1 MCEGRAHDGSA
12 VPIPSPIIEKLAQA
26 QTTFFEAA
34 DAIPPAQWTMQPGTR
49 RWSAAEVVAHLVTVE
64 LAVVGG
70 ADRITQKPPKPIP
83 FLQRMHLPIRLVESR
98 LIRRKS
104 PLPLDATLVCAKE
117 EMLAQLRA
125 ARERSLAFL
134 EETKKRDL
142 SAYRWRHAFLGML
155 NIYEWFEMIA
165 AHQMRHAKQIKE
177 IAGKLPKPV
186 TTAGN
191 W

>member
-1 MCEGRAHDGSA
+1 M
-12 VPIPSPIIEKLAQA
+12 PTLSPIIEKLAEA
-26 QTTFFEAA
+26 QTTFFQAA
-34 DAIPPAQWTMQPGTR
+34 DGIPPEQWTMQPGAKG
-49 RWSAAEVVAHLVTVE
+49 WSAAEVVAHLVTVE

-70 ADRITQKPPKPIP
+70 ADRITQKPPKRIP
-83 FLQRMHLPIRLVESR
+83 LLQRMHLPIRLVESR

-117 EMLAQLRA
+117 EMLGQLRA

-165 AHQMRHAKQIKE
+165 AHQMRHAKQMKE
-177 IAGKLPKPV
+177 IAERLPKPV
-186 TTAGN
+186 TSAGN